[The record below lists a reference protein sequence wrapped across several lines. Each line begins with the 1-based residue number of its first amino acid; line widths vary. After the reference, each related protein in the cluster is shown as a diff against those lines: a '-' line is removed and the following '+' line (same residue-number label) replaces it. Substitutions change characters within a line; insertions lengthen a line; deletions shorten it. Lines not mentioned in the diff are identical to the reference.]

1 MKNKKFNIMGSVNPS
16 LPNEPKAIDI
26 SLIDCDENN
35 FYAMDREKESKRA
48 ELLAEEIMEVGFR
61 SVIEV
66 RPVGTRY
73 CVIAGETRLSAMKAA
88 YEKTKDPQFQ
98 FIPCFV
104 QEINEIKNRRRLIM
118 DNLLQRELT
127 PALKMKAIE
136 ELQKTYQEEK
146 DAGKKLP
153 GRITYLIAQDM
164 GMGKSQV
171 GTYQTVINKGSQAVK
186 EALINDEISLE
197 AAAKLSSLPH
207 EDQEELII
215 SGEDLNSEKVNTF
228 VNHKRTVQDDIYEPN
243 IYDYLGEDQEDD
255 YDEYYEEADV
265 EDEQLELL
273 SDHDVGLLKEIL
285 YWLDEDSLKNAKV
298 RIVGMQSVNIKNK
311 VINEINKMMESL
323 DVIKEFIQ
331 LAEDK

>member
-1 MKNKKFNIMGSVNPS
+1 M
-16 LPNEPKAIDI
+16 
-26 SLIDCDENN
+26 
-35 FYAMDREKESKRA
+35 
-48 ELLAEEIMEVGFR
+48 
-61 SVIEV
+61 
-66 RPVGTRY
+66 
-73 CVIAGETRLSAMKAA
+73 
-88 YEKTKDPQFQ
+88 YEK
-98 FIPCFV
+98 
-104 QEINEIKNRRRLIM
+104 
-118 DNLLQRELT
+118 
-127 PALKMKAIE
+127 A
-136 ELQKTYQEEK
+136 
-146 DAGKKLP
+146 AGKKLP

-164 GMGKSQV
+164 NMGKSQV
-171 GTYQTVINKGSQAVK
+171 GTYQTIINKGSEAVK
-186 EALINDEISLE
+186 EALMNDEISLE

>member
-146 DAGKKLP
+146 AAGKKLP

-164 GMGKSQV
+164 NMGKSQV
-171 GTYQTVINKGSQAVK
+171 GTYQTIINKGSEAVK

-265 EDEQLELL
+265 EDEQLEPL
-273 SDHDVGLLKEIL
+273 SNHDVRILKDIL
-285 YWLDEDSLKNAKV
+285 YWLDDGMLKGSIK
-298 RIVGMQSVNIKNK
+298 RISGMENENVKELITE
-311 VINEINKMMESL
+311 EINSISASL
-323 DVIKEFIQ
+323 NRIKEFID
-331 LAEDK
+331 E

>member
-1 MKNKKFNIMGSVNPS
+1 MGSVNPK
-16 LPNEPKAIDI
+16 LPNEPKTIDI
-26 SLIDCDENN
+26 SLIDFDEKN
-35 FYAMDREKESKRA
+35 FYASYDREKEKKRV

-127 PALKMKAIE
+127 PALKIQAIE

-146 DAGKKLP
+146 AAGKKLP
-153 GRITYLIAQDM
+153 GRISYLIAQDM

-197 AAAKLSSLPH
+197 AAAKLSSLPP
-207 EDQEELII
+207 EDQEELIS

-228 VNHKRTVQDDIYEPN
+228 VNHKKTVQDDIYEPD

-255 YDEYYEEADV
+255 YDEYYEETDV
-265 EDEQLELL
+265 EDEQLEPL
-273 SDHDVGLLKEIL
+273 SDHDAVLLREIL
-285 YWLDEDSLKNAKV
+285 YWFDEDALKNAKV